1 MKILHIT
8 PHLGGGVGKVLSE
21 LVKRSKTV
29 LSDIEYNIEHTI
41 VCLDKP
47 EKQQFINIIN
57 SVGNKVIIE
66 PTENELVELIKNSD
80 IVQLEFWNHP
90 ILFKYI
96 CTIEIPKIRLLVWY
110 HNNGLYNPIM
120 PKKLLLEAHMVLYT
134 SSCSYQNVSNTGYV
148 FSSGGFKEFPKQ
160 KNKNYKSI
168 SVGYVGGTNF
178 SKLHPDYAEYINEVD
193 IPNFKVKIIG
203 DLYNKEI
210 LEKQSTKFEFKGF
223 IPNLVDELKSINI
236 LAYLLNPYHYGT
248 TENSLLQAMSM
259 GVVPIVLDNK
269 CEIQIVIDN
278 YTGFIIHNKKE
289 FAEKIKF
296 LANNSNKLEELGN
309 NASDYVRNKFT
320 IENTE
325 FELKYNYYRLMNKE
339 KRKIDFKKIFGNNP
353 EEWFLSCQT

>member
-1 MKILHIT
+1 MFI
-8 PHLGGGVGKVLSE
+8 
-21 LVKRSKTV
+21 SK
-29 LSDIEYNIEHTI
+29 
-41 VCLDKP
+41 C
-47 EKQQFINIIN
+47 KQY
-57 SVGNKVIIE
+57 
-66 PTENELVELIKNSD
+66 
-80 IVQLEFWNHP
+80 W
-90 ILFKYI
+90 I
-96 CTIEIPKIRLLVWY
+96 CI
-110 HNNGLYNPIM
+110 
-120 PKKLLLEAHMVLYT
+120 
-134 SSCSYQNVSNTGYV
+134 
-148 FSSGGFKEFPKQ
+148 SSGGFKEFPKQ

-353 EEWFLSCQT
+353 EEWFLSCQTFKQNFKNDGTIDLYNVDKYYKYLLTEKSNGSILYFNKYFPENEVLKRWTNSIKV